1 MKTFEA
7 IRAAAVERKGGEEA
21 LNAALAEHTYTADI
35 SAMGDD
41 RILSEF
47 SKRVFQAGFNWSVVE
62 NKWDGFE
69 TAFHGF
75 DIGRNAFM
83 SDEDFDAHLKDTG
96 IVRHAAKILSV
107 RDNAIFL
114 SDLAQEHGSA
124 ARFIHEWPSNN
135 LVGLWE
141 VMKKRGN
148 RLGGTTG
155 QYALRFMGKDCFI
168 LSRAVVNALSNA
180 GVIDGKATSKGAQ
193 RKVQDAFNTWHEETG
208 ESYTRMSRVL
218 AMSVPD

>member
-1 MKTFEA
+1 M
-7 IRAAAVERKGGEEA
+7 ERKGGEEA

-124 ARFIHEWPSNN
+124 ARFIHEWPSSN

-168 LSRAVVNALSNA
+168 LSRSVVNALSNA